1 MSSKW
6 QDVGMCYEQAVLV
19 HLRVSLIYIYVYLCI
34 ICIMAAGSLDG
45 KKNNYGKNHH
55 LQNYEAKLCK
65 TIVNILI
72 RTTVI
77 VLDIKGQICILHL
90 LISTSSPD
98 SILPATTPNQ
108 IFF

>member
-45 KKNNYGKNHH
+45 KKITMARTIIYKTMR
-55 LQNYEAKLCK
+55 QNCAKL
-65 TIVNILI
+65 L
-72 RTTVI
+72 
-77 VLDIKGQICILHL
+77 
-90 LISTSSPD
+90 
-98 SILPATTPNQ
+98 
-108 IFF
+108 